1 MSDDDIEVLQAI
13 GTDRRP
19 LGSVGEQA
27 EAIDLGI
34 VTTGKGK
41 QGPNCKCWLGTWNNP
56 SLSGDAWAKVLEES
70 PDIELAVFQ
79 KEVGANGTPHF
90 QFILK

>member
-1 MSDDDIEVLQAI
+1 MT
-13 GTDRRP
+13 GK
-19 LGSVGEQA
+19 QA

-56 SLSGDAWAKVLEES
+56 SLSGDEWAKVLEES

-90 QFILK
+90 QDRKSTRLNSSHITRSRMPSSA